1 MCTEIQALTFMIC
14 TRIDTELHT
23 VHVDAI
29 IMSGTAAALSD
40 VLLERVANLISFPS
54 VLTLELMAEEHA
66 EPAKQ
71 DRDVTTPA
79 IGEQE
84 T

>member
-1 MCTEIQALTFMIC
+1 MCAQLQALIVMIG
-14 TRIDTELHT
+14 TGIDTESHT
-23 VHVDAI
+23 EHVDAI
-29 IMSGTAAALSD
+29 IMSGTALSD

-54 VLTLELMAEEHA
+54 VWTLELMGEEPA
-66 EPAKQ
+66 EPVKQ